1 MASPLPQEHAAG
13 AAAAASSASPA
24 SPASPDPAAAAA
36 AASGS
41 SGAQKRK
48 ADGSSKGQPPKKKAK
63 KKNATAASGAEKK
76 TQVRWTKAEVSL
88 FDEICVEKPALISQ
102 WTKMLA
108 EWQRRRVGRA
118 DIRQMSA
125 RQLQDKHGTR
135 KKTLKNRAK
144 RAATTVAAGAA
155 QAAAAASEPM
165 DEREDA

>member
-48 ADGSSKGQPPKKKAK
+48 ADGSSKGQPPKKKA
-63 KKNATAASGAEKK
+63 ATAASGAEKK

-108 EWQRRRVGRA
+108 EWQRRSVGRA

-144 RAATTVAAGAA
+144 RAATTAAAGAV